1 MTEITF
7 PVSSADAI
15 VNFYRTEILT
25 GQEAKHFSK
34 NDLTP
39 VPKVE
44 FVNVCVTSFSW
55 LSKSNR
61 NDALRSIKA
70 VLFLESGLNFLL
82 RQLNRNTVRL

>member
-39 VPKVE
+39 VPKVKL
-44 FVNVCVTSFSW
+44 VNVCDVPFTR
-55 LSKSNR
+55 LSKSSQNYTS
-61 NDALRSIKA
+61 RSIKA
-70 VLFLESGLNFLL
+70 VLFLEYELKFLL
-82 RQLNRNTVRL
+82 RQ